1 MENAFG
7 NNFQGSAVANL
18 ITGSIFLLLYIV
30 KDRCS
35 HSSCKGTSK
44 CCRYKCKDVDDD
56 KGGDKESVL
65 QEIKVEMQ
73 KLHRKFDEGISQEY
87 NTPLQSIERQG
98 ERTPSHRGLVEEK
111 GVIRSV

>member
-18 ITGSIFLLLYIV
+18 ITGSVFLLLYIV

-44 CCRYKCKDVDDD
+44 CCRYNCKDVNDDE
-56 KGGDKESVL
+56 GGDKECVL
-65 QEIKVEMQ
+65 EEIKILVQSM
-73 KLHRKFDEGISQEY
+73 HGKF
-87 NTPLQSIERQG
+87 
-98 ERTPSHRGLVEEK
+98 HK
-111 GVIRSV
+111 GVHAEHHEAVPPGPRRGSTGDLDMA